1 MFSLWRMS
9 MVDTISIVPSTTL
22 DLPIAT
28 RLTAAGFAVPVSD
41 ALARDVHA
49 HLRAGELW
57 TVMQD
62 TTSVGYAIVR
72 RYFADTL
79 YIVGIMLMPQWR
91 GQRVCE
97 RVVAATRQPTDQFL
111 ALRTASPIMW
121 AAGNRICN
129 GAWLPNPRSLNEQE
143 LVERG
148 MRLAREI
155 GCSGFPH
162 SPGFYGS
169 PLYGVEPR
177 HRDADTQAWWAT
189 QCDYQRAD
197 AVVCIGRLP

>member
-9 MVDTISIVPSTTL
+9 MLQDISVVPSSTL
-22 DLPIAT
+22 DVPVAT
-28 RLTAAGFAVPVSD
+28 SLTAAGFAVPVTP
-41 ALARDVHA
+41 ALTQDVQQ
-49 HLRAGELW
+49 HLQAGELW
-57 TVMQD
+57 SVMQGAQ
-62 TTSVGYAIVR
+62 TVGYTIVR
-72 RYFADTL
+72 RYFTDTL
-79 YIVGIMLMPQWR
+79 YIVGIMLLPQWR
-91 GQRVCE
+91 GKGVCE
-97 RVVAATRQPTDQFL
+97 RAVTATRQPTDQFL

-129 GAWLPNPRSLNEQE
+129 GAWLPNPRSLNGQE

-177 HRDADTQAWWAT
+177 HRDAGTQAWWAT